1 MVEISRRGFLGGVG
15 AVAAGGLVAPGLFRS
30 ERAAAQA
37 LAGLASPRGTTLE
50 ATIIPTGNGPYRRLT
65 SGPGRPFVVRTLG
78 VEPKPGREGRR
89 EGVASIVHLT
99 DVHVIDAQ
107 SPARVE
113 FLDRYGNPFTS
124 AQRPQEVLTAQV
136 AESMVRRINDIG
148 QGPVTGRPF
157 DCAVSTG
164 DNIDNQQ
171 ANELEWFLTLLDGGP
186 LAPNSG
192 GPAYEGVQ
200 DQDPLTF
207 DPHYWHPEDEDPEG
221 DQYKKTYG
229 FPAYPGL
236 LVAAVAPFTATGLT
250 APWFTVN
257 GNHDGLVQGNAPENS
272 AFEAVATGSV
282 KVVNLPAGISPT
294 DFQRGLVEQDPS
306 VLAALA
312 VAPARPVTPDP
323 KRRFVSS
330 VEFAAA
336 HLHGTHDGHGL
347 TEENVATNTL
357 YYSFEVAPA
366 VTGIV
371 LDTCNRGGYA
381 EGSIDP
387 AQFAW
392 LEQQLR
398 AVSSRYFD
406 SAGVEVRT
414 SAADRLVVVFSH
426 HNLAAMTNVFPDP
439 STGGQRVTGDAIK
452 ALLHRFPNVVL
463 WVNGHSHENRVVP
476 HPDPASRAGGFWEVL
491 TAAHVDYPQQARIVE
506 IVDNRDGTLSLF
518 GVTVEH
524 AAPPTTTV
532 GATDVLS
539 LAAISRELSANDYQ
553 VGLATALGTPEDRNV
568 ELVIAAPFKLAGSV
582 GPGDGRGRGKSDEV
596 GRATGGELAA
606 TGGGLEVGF
615 GLGAAALGAALALR
629 RRRETADD
637 CVS

>member
-1 MVEISRRGFLGGVG
+1 MAEISRRGFLGGAG
-15 AVAAGGLVAPGLFRS
+15 ALAAAGWLAPGFFRS

-50 ATIIPTGNGPYRRLT
+50 ATIVPTGSGPYRRLT
-65 SGPGRPFVVRTLG
+65 DGPGRPFVVRAMG
-78 VEPKPGREGRR
+78 VEPKAGREDRR
-89 EGVASIVHLT
+89 VGVASVVHLT

-124 AQRPQEVLTAQV
+124 AQRPQELLTAQV
-136 AESMVRRINDIG
+136 AESMVRRINDIKR
-148 QGPVTGRPF
+148 GPVTGRAF

-171 ANELEWFLTLLDGGP
+171 QNELEWFLTLLDGGP
-186 LAPNSG
+186 VTPNSG

-221 DQYKKTYG
+221 DQYKKTFG

-236 LVAAVAPFTATGLT
+236 LTAAVAPFTATGLK

-257 GNHDGLVQGNAPENS
+257 GNHDGLVQGNAPESS
-272 AFEAVATGSV
+272 AIEAIATGSV
-282 KVVNLPAGISPT
+282 KVVNLPAGISPE

-312 VAPARPVTPDP
+312 VAPARPVSADP
-323 KRRFVSS
+323 KRRFVSAA
-330 VEFAAA
+330 EFAAA
-336 HLHGTHDGHGL
+336 HFHGTHQGHGL
-347 TEENVATNTL
+347 TEENLDAGTL
-357 YYSFEVAPA
+357 YYTFEVAPA

-387 AQFAW
+387 AQLAW
-392 LEQQLR
+392 LEAQLK
-398 AVSSRYFD
+398 AASSRWFD
-406 SAGVEVRT
+406 SAGTEVRAT
-414 SAADRLVVVFSH
+414 VEDRLVVVFSH
-426 HNLAAMTNVFPDP
+426 HNLATMDNVFPDP
-439 STGGQRVTGDAIK
+439 STGGQRVTGA
-452 ALLHRFPNVVL
+452 AVETLLHRFPNVVL

-476 HPDPASRAGGFWEVL
+476 HPDPAGRTGGFWEML

-506 IVDNRDGTLSLF
+506 IVDNRDGTLSVF
-518 GVTVEH
+518 GTTVEH
-524 AAPPTTTV
+524 AAPPTTAV
-532 GATDVLS
+532 GATDVLG

-568 ELVIAAPFKLAGSV
+568 ELLVAAPFDVAGSTA
-582 GPGDGRGRGKSDEV
+582 PGGGRGKGEAN
-596 GRATGGELAA
+596 RATGGELAA
-606 TGGGLEVGF
+606 TGGLDAGF

-629 RRRETADD
+629 RRHPTPP
-637 CVS
+637 